1 MKKDRILITGANG
14 QIGTVLT
21 QTLRTRFGAEQVL
34 ATDIVARE
42 ANTEL
47 FEVLDILDGE
57 RFSALVEQYQ
67 ITQIY
72 HLAAILSAKGEAD
85 PLRTWDIN
93 MKGLFNVLELC
104 KEHQIKLFFPS
115 SIAVFGEEFPKENTP
130 QYAPLFPTT
139 VYGISKAAGENW
151 CAYYRD
157 RYDLD
162 IRSLRYPGII
172 GHQSDAGGGTT
183 DYAVEIYHAA
193 LKTGKYECFLSA
205 DTVLPMIYMDDAIR
219 ATIELMDAPKE
230 SLKTIN
236 SYNLSGISFSPAEI
250 AASIQ
255 QHIPDFTITYEP
267 DFRQK
272 IADSWPHTIDD
283 NAAKNEWD
291 WKVAYDLESMTADM
305 LQQLRKRYSV
315 LSK

>member
-42 ANTEL
+42 TSTEL

-57 RFSALVEQYQ
+57 RFAALVEQYQ

-104 KEHQIKLFFPS
+104 REHQIKLFFPS

-157 RYDLD
+157 RYSLD

-183 DYAVEIYHAA
+183 DYAVEIYHEA
-193 LKTGKYECFLSA
+193 LKVSQYECFLSA

-230 SLKTIN
+230 NLKTIN
-236 SYNLSGISFSPAEI
+236 SYNLSGINFSPAEI

-255 QHIPDFTITYEP
+255 QHIPDFTITYKP

-283 NAAKNEWD
+283 SAAKEDWG